1 MLLAYRV
8 ELWWWHVVDILHKF
22 VMIAILRFVF
32 RGSPAQLVLGALI
45 TFAFFVLHV
54 AVEPYVSAALNSVQT
69 ICLLSQFLILFV
81 GIIFDASE
89 VRDNFVFIGGDQGSI
104 QLGMNAISSL
114 FVLLISSAVIW
125 PFARLLY
132 RQVRFKK
139 CCWKA
144 VSVLFTPG
152 R

>member
-1 MLLAYRV
+1 MAIMEDKLVGRMGLVLLAYRV

-69 ICLLSQFLILFV
+69 ICLLCQFLILFV
-81 GIIFDASE
+81 GIIFDAGE
-89 VRDNFVFIGGDQGSI
+89 VRDNNFVFIGGKRWTHTLT
-104 QLGMNAISSL
+104 LGK
-114 FVLLISSAVIW
+114 VLE
-125 PFARLLY
+125 RLG
-132 RQVRFKK
+132 
-139 CCWKA
+139 
-144 VSVLFTPG
+144 T
-152 R
+152 